1 MVNMVIWEQVN
12 TLATRRFLYETT
24 LHTPASRQLKRRN
37 QAKIIK
43 KSSIL
48 FWLLN
53 MAIICEH
60 VHRLVLSMFFIK
72 FVLRIYQ
79 LSEK

>member
-1 MVNMVIWEQVN
+1 MVTMVNMG
-12 TLATRRFLYETT
+12 ASSYSSHRRLLYETT
-24 LHTPASRQLKRRN
+24 LENPASRQLKRRN

-43 KSSIL
+43 KSLIL

-60 VHRLVLSMFFIK
+60 VHRLVMRMFF
-72 FVLRIYQ
+72 
-79 LSEK
+79 